1 LADRVA
7 WAVPGAWE
15 LPAAWVLPAAGEP
28 AEAAA
33 ERATA
38 GLEAGVAGWLEDAA
52 VVGFGVCWDGAVEG
66 LMVATESMAPATRQT
81 ARMLASSGRMEP
93 RAANGAAS
101 RRILLRRRLARSSR

>member
-1 LADRVA
+1 MADRVA
-7 WAVPGAWE
+7 WAVPEAWE
-15 LPAAWVLPAAGEP
+15 LPAAGEL

-52 VVGFGVCWDGAVEG
+52 LVGFGVCWDGAVEG

-81 ARMLASSGRMEP
+81 ARMLASSGMTVP
-93 RAANGAAS
+93 CPANGAVSLRS
-101 RRILLRRRLARSSR
+101 RRRRRRARSSRW